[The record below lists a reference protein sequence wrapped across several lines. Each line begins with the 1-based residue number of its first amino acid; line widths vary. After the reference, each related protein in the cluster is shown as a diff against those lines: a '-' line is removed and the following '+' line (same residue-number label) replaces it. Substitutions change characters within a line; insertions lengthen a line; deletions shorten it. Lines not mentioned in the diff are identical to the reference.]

1 MQTHPRGMQTH
12 PRGMNP
18 TQKRQRRRSS
28 LGSEPIRG
36 PLTSSDG
43 RRPARQET
51 EARSSAEGKVSMLE
65 KQLAEAVKKGDFAT
79 RQARAAARIPPMLDI
94 RGPFRF
100 RALESARF
108 GAWMRAPWPD
118 ALRL

>member
-1 MQTHPRGMQTH
+1 
-12 PRGMNP
+12 MNP
-18 TQKRQRRRSS
+18 TQKCQRRSS
-28 LGSEPIRG
+28 LGGEPIRG
-36 PLTSSDG
+36 QLTSSDG

-65 KQLAEAVKKGDFAT
+65 KQLAEAVKKSDFAT
-79 RQARAAARIPPMLDI
+79 RQARAAARVPPMFDI
-94 RGPFRF
+94 RGPFR
-100 RALESARF
+100 ALESVRF